1 MAFKKKPISAVSKI
15 LKIPTYVLFDSSGW
29 IPWLGFLKP
38 SLTETNGEKACIYDI
53 DKDDKDDYQDHNYAA
68 TFMHV

>member
-1 MAFKKKPISAVSKI
+1 MLKLSLALHSKPTSAVSKN
-15 LKIPTYVLFDSSGW
+15 
-29 IPWLGFLKP
+29 LGFLKP